1 MAWAV
6 PSPGPLDRG
15 IWLVKKGTEA
25 RLAMQESPAQGSIAY
40 VRAEDPAARRQAP
53 SPHDATLNRSAA
65 AWMAELPEHLV
76 PRELA
81 HRYPRIVNRL
91 SRFWDS
97 PRMLDTYFQELLIDQ
112 RGRRKGFPT
121 KILIE
126 LRALAAHHRALHEP
140 ATTDI
145 WESTPYCKAGR

>member
-1 MAWAV
+1 M
-6 PSPGPLDRG
+6 
-15 IWLVKKGTEA
+15 KKGTERHVTA
-25 RLAMQESPAQGSIAY
+25 QELPAHGPIAY
-40 VRAEDPAARRQAP
+40 ATVEDPAAQRHPP
-53 SPHDATLNRSAA
+53 SPHDATVNRSAA

-81 HRYPRIVNRL
+81 HQFPRIVNRL

-145 WESTPYCKAGR
+145 WESTPYYKAGR